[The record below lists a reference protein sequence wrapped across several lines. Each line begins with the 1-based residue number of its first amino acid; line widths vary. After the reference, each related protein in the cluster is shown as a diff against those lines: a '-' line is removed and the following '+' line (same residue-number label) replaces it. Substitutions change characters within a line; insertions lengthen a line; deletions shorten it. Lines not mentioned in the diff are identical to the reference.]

1 MKHVGYIGE
10 FSGKHMVYS
19 VVDQVWSVS
28 EYSSEGL
35 CKKKMQDM
43 KASAMILL
51 FEDFLA
57 LDSKI
62 EDLGKNVVSYKELR
76 KRIQDYVTWGL
87 DNHVVSPEKV
97 VLNGFKM
104 KSRMWSM
111 INMISEDHADR
122 GKLIFIW
129 KNVTLLYEEPY
140 NI

>member
-1 MKHVGYIGE
+1 
-10 FSGKHMVYS
+10 
-19 VVDQVWSVS
+19 
-28 EYSSEGL
+28 
-35 CKKKMQDM
+35 
-43 KASAMILL
+43 MILL

-104 KSRMWSM
+104 KNRMWSM